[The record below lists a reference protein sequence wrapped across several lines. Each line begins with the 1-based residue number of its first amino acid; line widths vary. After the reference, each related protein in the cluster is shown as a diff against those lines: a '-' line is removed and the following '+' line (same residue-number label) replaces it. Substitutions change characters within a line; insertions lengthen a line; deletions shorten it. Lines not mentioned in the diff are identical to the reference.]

1 MSDNES
7 PSSSDDDDDFGPMP
21 TSSSSSSNTT
31 TTMNNIKKRPANNDN
46 NSPPIKKKKIRK
58 VEHEKQ
64 LIARLP
70 QAEMY
75 EKSYM
80 HRDVVR
86 FIFVS
91 KPNEFIITVSNDGVV
106 KFWKKF
112 ETSIE
117 FVKEFRAHL
126 KQPTGASL
134 SYDGH
139 RFCTTNDSE
148 KTIKIFDV
156 VNFDMVQV
164 VNVKDFHPGVCC
176 WVYLKSP
183 PAILAV
189 ANSNNNN
196 NSNSDNSN
204 SSSSSS
210 SGNDFSIRL
219 FKGESSGGIAKMPFA
234 SVTSHMAT
242 VKCMAFNHLA
252 RVAISVDE
260 KGMIE
265 YWKPKDGTFP
275 KKRVKFRFAS
285 GTDLISL
292 FTAKAK
298 PYSITMS
305 PDGKKFVILASD
317 QQVRIFSFVT
327 GKLKRQY
334 NDCLRVVQDKLT
346 ETWTNATFDDT
357 SNFLL
362 YPSSKG
368 IKILNLTTNNVVKV
382 LGAVEESEHFLNCA
396 LYQGAPYVD
405 SQTRVK
411 RATEKGEQ
419 VDRSEILPDP
429 TLFCTAHNQP
439 RFYLFSSREP
449 KSDDR
454 DVYNE
459 KPLHVLQSEK
469 TAKAKLS
476 SLSQANSNNNIN
488 NNDKAP
494 GVATIHTTMGD
505 IVVQLYPQKTPKT
518 AQNWL
523 THAANGYYNGVV
535 FHRVIKGFMLQ
546 TGDPTG
552 TGRGGQSIWGGNFQD
567 EIVRNLRHDKPG
579 ILSMANSGANT
590 NGSQFFITCAATP
603 WLDGKHT
610 VFGRVV
616 SGMNV
621 VSAIENC
628 PTDRSDRPL
637 TMIKI
642 VNVS

>member
-7 PSSSDDDDDFGPMP
+7 SSDDDDFGPMP
-21 TSSSSSSNTT
+21 TSSTT
-31 TTMNNIKKRPANNDN
+31 NGNSLKRPATNI
-46 NSPPIKKKKIRK
+46 NSDDVASQQRKKKKIRR
-58 VEHEKQ
+58 VEHEKE

-70 QAEMY
+70 HAEMY

-91 KPNEFIITVSNDGVV
+91 KPNDFIITVSIDGVV

-126 KQPTGASL
+126 KQPSGASL

-139 RFCTTNDSE
+139 RFCTTSDTE

-164 VNVKDFHPGVCC
+164 VNLTDFQPGVCC

-189 ANSNNNN
+189 ASNNNQ
-196 NSNSDNSN
+196 
-204 SSSSSS
+204 
-210 SGNDFSIRL
+210 NDYSIRL
-219 FKGESSGGIAKMPFA
+219 FKGESSGGLAKQPFA
-234 SVTSHMAT
+234 RVNSHIANVT
-242 VKCMAFNHLA
+242 CIAFNHLA
-252 RVAISVDE
+252 RVGVSVDE

-265 YWKPKDGTFP
+265 YWKPKDGAFP

-285 GTDLISL
+285 GTDLIHL
-292 FTAKAK
+292 MTAKAK

-305 PDGKKFVILASD
+305 PDGTKFVILASD
-317 QQVRIFSFVT
+317 QQIRVFSFVT

-334 NDCLRVVQDKLT
+334 NDCLRAVKDKLT
-346 ETWTNATFDDT
+346 ETWTNAMFDDT

-368 IKILNLTTNNVVKV
+368 IKILNLTTNKVVKV

-396 LYQGAPYVD
+396 LYQGVPYVD

-449 KSDDR
+449 TSDGR

-459 KPLHVLQSEK
+459 KPLNALKRQDGTNNSTPS
-469 TAKAKLS
+469 TANSKL
-476 SLSQANSNNNIN
+476 SNNN
-488 NNDKAP
+488 NDSKAP

-567 EIVRNLRHDKPG
+567 EIVRNLKHDKPG

-642 VNVS
+642 LNVS